1 MSLALVIF
9 SFKKDIVV
17 LLFLLALKNGVSD
30 NGREGPAGGIF
41 I

>member
-1 MSLALVIF
+1 MVLALVIF

-17 LLFLLALKNGVSD
+17 LLFLLALKNGSD